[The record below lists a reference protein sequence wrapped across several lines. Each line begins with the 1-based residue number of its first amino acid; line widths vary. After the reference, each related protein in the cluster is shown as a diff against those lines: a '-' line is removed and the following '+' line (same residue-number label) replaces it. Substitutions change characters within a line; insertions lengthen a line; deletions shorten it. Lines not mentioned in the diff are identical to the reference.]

1 MKPQIT
7 RTSNPDLNPDFKIS
21 VIRGFN
27 SDPFPGRPR
36 ILFIGLGENTHTHS
50 WIDLLEGT
58 HFNVRLF
65 SMPTGSPPDNW
76 SVRTYVTCYHGPR
89 VKTNIRT
96 PLYPANSIRRFV
108 KRQTARAVG
117 IADVHTLAGRWLA
130 QILREWRP
138 DIIHTLGIEQ
148 GGEFFLNVRRQYGL
162 EKIGKWVLQ
171 TRGGSDLAL
180 THLDPERRKQLVDIL
195 GACDQLISDNETNFL
210 IARELGVREEQL
222 APIAP
227 VPGTGGIDV
236 ESMRSKWQ
244 GLTSSRRSIV
254 WPKAYDSAWG
264 KMLPTFEA
272 LKMVWDKIQPCE
284 IHMLSMNAESNMWYW
299 SLPEEIRR
307 SCRPRER
314 VARAEVLELLP
325 KARVML
331 APTLIDGIPNSLYE
345 AMACGAFPILSPI
358 ETVLPVV
365 KNEQNVLFARNLYP
379 NEIAEALARAMTD
392 DALVDA
398 AAQKNLELVSR
409 TANRVLIRPRIIEF
423 YERLVRRP

>member
-1 MKPQIT
+1 M
-7 RTSNPDLNPDFKIS
+7 N
-21 VIRGFN
+21 
-27 SDPFPGRPR
+27 R

-50 WIDLLEGT
+50 WIDLLEGSE
-58 HFNVRLF
+58 FNVRLF
-65 SMPTGSPPDNW
+65 SMPTGSPPDDW
-76 SVRTYVTCYHGPR
+76 PVRTYVSCYHGPR
-89 VKTNIRT
+89 VKTGTRT
-96 PLYPANSIRRFV
+96 PLYPANSVSRFV
-108 KRQTARAVG
+108 KRQTARALG
-117 IADVHTLAGRWLA
+117 MGDVQSLAGKWLA
-130 QILREWRP
+130 QILREWQP
-138 DIIHTLGIEQ
+138 DIVHTLGIEQ
-148 GGEFFLNVRRQYGL
+148 GGEFFLNVRRRFGL
-162 EKIGKWVLQ
+162 EPIGKWVLQ

-180 THLDPERRKQLVDIL
+180 AHLNPERRKQLVDIL
-195 GACDQLISDNETNFL
+195 GACDQLISDNLDNFR

-222 APIAP
+222 ATIAP

-236 ESMRSKWQ
+236 ESLQKKWH
-244 GLTSSRRSIV
+244 GPTSTRRSIV

-325 KARVML
+325 QARVML

-358 ETVLPVV
+358 ETVTSVV
-365 KNEQNVLFARNLYP
+365 KNEENVLFARNLYP
-379 NEIAEALARAMTD
+379 HEIAGALARAMTD
-392 DALVDA
+392 NALVDA
-398 AAQKNLELVSR
+398 AAQKNLELVRRIASR
-409 TANRVLIRPRIIEF
+409 DLIRPRVIDF
-423 YERLVRRP
+423 YKKLVTGK

>member
-1 MKPQIT
+1 MP
-7 RTSNPDLNPDFKIS
+7 S
-21 VIRGFN
+21 VNGHMTASFN

-50 WIDLLEGT
+50 WIDLLEGAQ
-58 HFNVRLF
+58 FNVRLF

-76 SVRTYVTCYHGPR
+76 SVRTYITCYHGPR
-89 VKTNIRT
+89 VRTNTRT
-96 PLYPANSIRRFV
+96 PLYPANSIRRFA
-108 KRQTARAVG
+108 KRQTARAFG
-117 IADVHTLAGRWLA
+117 IGDVESLAGRWLA

-138 DIIHTLGIEQ
+138 DIVHTLGIEQ
-148 GGEFFLNVRRQYGL
+148 GGEFFLHVRRQYGL
-162 EKIGKWVLQ
+162 ENIGKWVLQ

-180 THLDPERRKQLVDIL
+180 THLNPERRKQLIDIL
-195 GACDQLISDNETNFL
+195 GACDQLISDNKQNFV

-222 APIAP
+222 ATIAP
-227 VPGTGGIDV
+227 VAGTGGIDV
-236 ESMRSKWQ
+236 ESLRSKWQ
-244 GLTSSRRSIV
+244 GSTSSRRSIV

-325 KARVML
+325 TARVML

-365 KNEQNVLFARNLYP
+365 KNEENVLFARNLYP

-398 AAQKNLELVSR
+398 AAQSNLKLVRSV
-409 TANRVLIRPRIIEF
+409 ANRDLIRPRVIEF
-423 YERLVRRP
+423 YECLARRA

>member
-1 MKPQIT
+1 M
-7 RTSNPDLNPDFKIS
+7 NLLNH
-21 VIRGFN
+21 RFN

-50 WIDLLEGT
+50 WIDLLEGAA
-58 HFNVRLF
+58 FNVRLF
-65 SMPTGSPPDNW
+65 SMPTGSPPDDW
-76 SVRTYVTCYHGPR
+76 SVRTYVTSYHGPR
-89 VKTNIRT
+89 VKTNTRT
-96 PLYPANSIRRFV
+96 PLYPTNSIRRFL
-108 KRQTARAVG
+108 KRQTARAFG
-117 IADVHTLAGRWLA
+117 ISDVQSLAGRWLA
-130 QILREWRP
+130 KILREWRP
-138 DIIHTLGIEQ
+138 DIVHTLGIEQ
-148 GGEFFLNVRRQYGL
+148 GGEFFLHVRRQYGL

-180 THLDPERRKQLVDIL
+180 THLDPERRKQLMDIL
-195 GACDQLISDNETNFL
+195 GACDQLISDNENNFL

-236 ESMRSKWQ
+236 ESLRNKWQ
-244 GLTSSRRSIV
+244 GPTSKRRSIV

-272 LKMVWDKIQPCE
+272 LKMVWDRIQPCD
-284 IHMLSMNAESNMWYW
+284 IHMLSMNAESKMWYW
-299 SLPEEIRR
+299 SLPETIRR

-365 KNEQNVLFARNLYP
+365 KNEENVLFARNLYP
-379 NEIAEALARAMTD
+379 NEIADALARAMTD
-392 DALVDA
+392 DSLVDA
-398 AAQKNLELVSR
+398 AAQKNLELVRRIASR
-409 TANRVLIRPRIIEF
+409 DLLRPRVIDF
-423 YERLVRRP
+423 YEELVKKAKNHK